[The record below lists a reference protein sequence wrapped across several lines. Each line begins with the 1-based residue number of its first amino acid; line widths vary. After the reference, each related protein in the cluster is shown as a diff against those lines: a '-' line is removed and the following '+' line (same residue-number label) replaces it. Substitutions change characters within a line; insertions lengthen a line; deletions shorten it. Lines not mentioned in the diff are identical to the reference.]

1 MSSSPPPQVKPPT
14 LRASKQK
21 KELRPQ
27 VRFGIGEWYGR
38 SFVSLSPEERRS
50 YAKMQSQEEKP
61 AQLCPFQSTAERTV
75 DCWKPGG
82 ICSLR
87 SYQKSTSTGLVQVN
101 PQGSTLRTTCPS
113 RFEEGKKIYSWI
125 GEFILSDPGAVP
137 IGEVP
142 FLQRVPRIDNAS
154 PQLKRE
160 VGRIDNVLVVLNGG
174 LLEWCPVE
182 KQAVYFSG
190 RKMALDFRYIA
201 EFSGEGLP
209 FPQVNRRPDY
219 RSSGPK
225 RLLPQLQV
233 KVPALRTWGKK
244 MAVVVDEDFFNEL
257 GNISVAN
264 DLSNAEVIWFVVRY
278 VENPDGTIQL
288 DRSREPFMTTL
299 EESIRGLVAA
309 VPIPRP
315 KFEETIRAKFRRV
328 TAEAS

>member
-1 MSSSPPPQVKPPT
+1 MSSSPPLQPKRPKPRT
-14 LRASKQK
+14 ALK
-21 KELRPQ
+21 KREPRPQ

-38 SFVSLSPEERRS
+38 SFVSLTPEERRF
-50 YAKMQSQEEKP
+50 YASIQLQNEKP
-61 AQLCPFQSTAERTV
+61 PAQPCPFLSTTERRAN
-75 DCWKPGG
+75 CWKQGG

-87 SYQKSTSTGLVQVN
+87 SYERSQGIVQVN
-101 PQGSTLRTTCPS
+101 PAGSTLRATCPS
-113 RFEEGKKIYSWI
+113 RFEEGKKVYQWI
-125 GEFILSDPGAVP
+125 GEFILSNAGAVA

-142 FLQRVPRIDNAS
+142 FLQRVPRIGQAD

-160 VGRIDNVLVVLNGG
+160 VGRIDNVLVTLSDER
-174 LLEWCPVE
+174 LEWCPVE

-190 RKMALDFRYIA
+190 EKMALDFQHLA
-201 EFSGEGLP
+201 NFNEEGLP

-244 MAVVVDEDFFNEL
+244 MAVVVDEDFFKQL
-257 GNISVAN
+257 GPISPAN
-264 DLSNAEVIWFVVRY
+264 DLSNAEVVWFIVRY
-278 VENPDGTIQL
+278 AEKPNGLIQL
-288 DRSREPFMTTL
+288 EPSGEPFMTTL

-315 KFEETIRAKFRRV
+315 KFEDAIRARFQKA
-328 TAEAS
+328 TGGAS